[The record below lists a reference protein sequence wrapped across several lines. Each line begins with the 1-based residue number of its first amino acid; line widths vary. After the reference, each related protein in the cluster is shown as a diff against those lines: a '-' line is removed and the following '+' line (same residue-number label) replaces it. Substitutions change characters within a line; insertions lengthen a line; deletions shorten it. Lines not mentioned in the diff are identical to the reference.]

1 METQVKK
8 GLIEVCVLAALVNE
22 SSYGYKI
29 VRDVSTCV
37 DISESTLYP
46 ILKRLEAGGNVTAS
60 SAEHNGRFRKYYTLT
75 DDGRSKINAFL
86 DEWEEIDAIY
96 RYVRD
101 KTQTNEGGTTI

>member
-8 GLIEVCVLAALVNE
+8 GLIEVCVLAALKRE

-37 DISESTLYP
+37 RISESTLYP
-46 ILKRLEAGGNVTAS
+46 ILKRLEAAGSVTAS
-60 SAEHNGRFRKYYTLT
+60 TAEHNGRFRKYYTLT
-75 DDGRSKINAFL
+75 RDGQDKIKTFL

-96 RYVRD
+96 RYVRE
-101 KTQTNEGGTTI
+101 KAQATEGGSTI